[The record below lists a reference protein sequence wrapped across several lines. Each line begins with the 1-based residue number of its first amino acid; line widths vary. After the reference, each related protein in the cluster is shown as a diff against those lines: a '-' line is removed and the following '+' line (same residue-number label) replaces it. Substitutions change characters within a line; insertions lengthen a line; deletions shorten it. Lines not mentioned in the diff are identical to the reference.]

1 MKHTLHFFLIT
12 IVLLSGINSFAE
24 NKSNDTYACPT
35 ANISYV
41 GTPFCSSDTNI
52 QAVTLTGT
60 DAYLGGF
67 FTSMPSGLDLN
78 PTTGTITP
86 NTSTPGIYTISYT
99 IPSGPGCPSIAVT
112 TTIEIVEQVNTGTD
126 GTLHVCENNTTPI
139 DLFSIITGEQ
149 AGGVWIRTS
158 GSGGTFN
165 AAAGT
170 FTLTPGTTITSTFE
184 YILSTSAPCSDD
196 SSIATV
202 IIGSA
207 PTGITISGGTTTC
220 VGIPVNLTV
229 TGTPGTVITMT
240 DGISQNT
247 YTIGASGVI
256 NIPVTP
262 TVTTTYTLTSASL
275 NTCSIPLNQ
284 NITITIN
291 PIPGTPIGLPNN
303 EICSGEITN
312 LTISSFPNIA
322 GTMLEWTVTDSQN
335 VTGFTANGIGLSPI
349 IFINDVLM
357 NTSNVQGFVKYSVT
371 SKLGNCFGNTTDYIV
386 FVNPLPI
393 SSLADGAIYEDNNSN
408 IIPYILNTGL
418 DNTNYSFNWFLLNTT
433 TNTYEL
439 IAGANASTYEAI
451 VVGNYQ
457 VIVTNLNTNCYTQDE
472 AEVVLLLNSN
482 NFEKNADLKIFP
494 NPVTDILNIE
504 NEFQINS
511 IKVYNQLGQ
520 MVFGKE
526 INNNNT
532 QLELSNINSGIYN
545 VLIETEKGTFN
556 HKIVKK

>member
-12 IVLLSGINSFAE
+12 IFLLSGINSFAE
-24 NKSNDTYACPT
+24 NKSNN
-35 ANISYV
+35 NISC
-41 GTPFCSSDTNI
+41 PII
-52 QAVTLTGT
+52 QVS
-60 DAYLGGF
+60 F
-67 FTSMPSGLDLN
+67 NS
-78 PTTGTITP
+78 TIC
-86 NTSTPGIYTISYT
+86 N
-99 IPSGPGCPSIAVT
+99 
-112 TTIEIVEQVNTGTD
+112 
-126 GTLHVCENNTTPI
+126 
-139 DLFSIITGEQ
+139 
-149 AGGVWIRTS
+149 
-158 GSGGTFN
+158 
-165 AAAGT
+165 
-170 FTLTPGTTITSTFE
+170 
-184 YILSTSAPCSDD
+184 
-196 SSIATV
+196 
-202 IIGSA
+202 
-207 PTGITISGGTTTC
+207 GGTTNITLSSDIAGTSYAWSC
-220 VGIPVNLTV
+220 TSSNLTGIITNGDNTNINQALNLV
-229 TGTPGTVITMT
+229 DANNNGYITYSVI
-240 DGISQNT
+240 GFANGCFSGSQD
-247 YTIGASGVI
+247 
-256 NIPVTP
+256 
-262 TVTTTYTLTSASL
+262 
-275 NTCSIPLNQ
+275 
-284 NITITIN
+284 ITITVN

-312 LTISSFPNIA
+312 LTISSFSNIA

-335 VTGFTANGIGLSPI
+335 VTGFTLNGSGLSPLNI
-349 IFINDVLM
+349 SDELA
-357 NTSNVQGFVKYSVT
+357 NTSNFQGFVKYSVT

-418 DNTNYSFNWFLLNTT
+418 DNTNYSFDWFLFNTT

-520 MVFGKE
+520 MIFGKE
-526 INNNNT
+526 INNNTT
-532 QLELSNINSGIYN
+532 QLDLSVINSGIYN
-545 VLIETEKGTFN
+545 VLIETEKGTVN